1 MILDKIVN
9 AKKLRLE
16 KDKLNLSLGKII
28 KSLENNLPNSPSFYD
43 AIKKEGL
50 SIIGEIKKASPS
62 KGIIKEDF
70 NPIEIAKEY
79 ERAVDCLSILTEQD
93 FFLGDPKYIPQVVS
107 TVSLPILRKDFIIDE
122 YQIYEAKFLGAS
134 SVLLICA
141 ILTVDEL
148 KRYIHLAKSLK
159 LTPLVEVHDEKELNM
174 ALQCEAPIIGVNN
187 RNLKD
192 FSVDLN
198 TTIKLSEKIPKD
210 ILLVS
215 ESGIS
220 ETSHIT
226 ALKQANINGILVGES
241 FMRCNNIKL
250 KSKEFKK
257 AYEG

>member
-1 MILDKIVN
+1 MILDKIVD

-16 KDKLNLSLGKII
+16 KDKLNLSLYKII
-28 KSLENNLPNSPSFYD
+28 KSLEDKFPNSPSFYD

-70 NPIEIAKEY
+70 NPIEIAREY
-79 ERAVDCLSILTEQD
+79 EGAVDCLSILTEQD
-93 FFLGDPKYIPQVVS
+93 FFLGDPKYIPQVSS

-134 SVLLICA
+134 AVLLICA

-148 KRYIHLAKSLK
+148 KKYIHLAKSLK

-220 ETSHIT
+220 ETSDIT

-241 FMRCNNIKL
+241 FMRCNDIKL